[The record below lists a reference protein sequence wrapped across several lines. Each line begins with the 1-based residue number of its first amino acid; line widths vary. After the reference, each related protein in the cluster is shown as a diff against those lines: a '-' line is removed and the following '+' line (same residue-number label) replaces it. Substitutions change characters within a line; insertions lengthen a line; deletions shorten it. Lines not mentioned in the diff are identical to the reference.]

1 MASMPATETT
11 TPRRAL
17 RARDVMSAPVHVVS
31 ITDTMWD
38 AWSVMLKFGV
48 RHLVVCDGD
57 RCAGVLDDRIL
68 FAHWPAGPFGI
79 TSTPVRQVIPPHTT
93 CVLPETS
100 LGRVARVM
108 VNQDVDAV
116 PVTDVDGTIIGLV
129 TPGDIAVAVAR
140 YDLTN
145 T

>member
-1 MASMPATETT
+1 
-11 TPRRAL
+11 
-17 RARDVMSAPVHVVS
+17 MSAPVHVVS

-38 AWSVMLKFGV
+38 AWSVMLRFGV

-68 FAHWPAGPFGI
+68 FAHWPTGPFGI
-79 TSTPVRQVIPPHTT
+79 TSTPLRDVVPSHTR

-100 LGRVARVM
+100 LARVAKVM

-116 PVTDVDGTIIGLV
+116 PVTDVDGTILGLV
-129 TPGDIAVAVAR
+129 TPGDIVAAVAR
-140 YDLTN
+140 SAVSVELNDV
-145 T
+145 